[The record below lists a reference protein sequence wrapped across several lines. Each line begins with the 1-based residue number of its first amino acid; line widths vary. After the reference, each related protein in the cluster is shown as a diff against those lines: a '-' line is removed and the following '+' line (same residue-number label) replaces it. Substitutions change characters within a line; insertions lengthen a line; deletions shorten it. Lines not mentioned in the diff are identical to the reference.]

1 MKAAVL
7 HQFGEA
13 PRYEDFP
20 DPTLGEGQILVQVK
34 AVALEN
40 IDKMMADGSHF
51 ASRQFLSTL
60 PAIVGFDGNHLRKR
74 QKGRT
79 VLSRRS
85 KKAQR
90 KTVRVKDAIRDT
102 DCGQEVRV

>member
-20 DPTLGEGQILVQVK
+20 DPTPGEGQILVQVK

-51 ASRQFLSTL
+51 ASRQFLSDL
-60 PAIVGFDGNHLRKR
+60 ARHRWV
-74 QKGRT
+74 
-79 VLSRRS
+79 
-85 KKAQR
+85 
-90 KTVRVKDAIRDT
+90 
-102 DCGQEVRV
+102 